1 MKVADFMSTPVYTV
15 SSERSVQHVS
25 DMMNELKIGSLIV
38 LENGKTVGIITS
50 RDIRSSHPNRIVA
63 DAMTP
68 NPVSILPDDFAWDAL
83 VTMEQHHIERLPVI
97 HEEQVVGI
105 VTRETL
111 QIKLNQIVDPLT
123 GLYRAPYIQQIG
135 EDLLDQRQSFHL
147 LFIDLDNYG
156 EINKLYGH
164 PVGDDILVEYSNR
177 LRAATDERDYLCRY
191 AGDEFVVITCRNEN
205 DATRLGHAISQP
217 TTIQN
222 VKVSASVGI
231 ANDNLISD
239 FFTQS
244 FRELI
249 SKASLLSTALKQ
261 SSPYDTVF
269 IDS

>member
-1 MKVADFMSTPVYTV
+1 MMKVADFMSSPVYTV
-15 SSERSVQHVS
+15 SSERSIQYVS
-25 DMMNELKIGSLIV
+25 DMMNELEIGSLVVIDY
-38 LENGKTVGIITS
+38 GITVGIITS

-68 NPVSILPDDFAWDAL
+68 NLISILPDQFAWDAL
-83 VTMEQHHIERLPVI
+83 ETMEQHHIERLLVI
-97 HEEQVVGI
+97 HEEQVIGI

-111 QIKLNQIVDPLT
+111 QIKLTQIVDPLT

-135 EDLLDQRQSFHL
+135 EHLLNHRQNFQL
-147 LFIDLDNYG
+147 LFIDLNNFG

-164 PVGDDILVEYSNR
+164 PVGDDILIEFSNR
-177 LRAATDERDYLCRY
+177 LRAVTNEQDYVCRY

-205 DATRLGHAISQP
+205 DAMRLGDSLSQP
-217 TTIQN
+217 TVLQN

-231 ANDNLISD
+231 ANGHLVTD

-249 SKASLLSTALKQ
+249 SKASLLSTSLKQ
-261 SSPYDTVF
+261 SSP
-269 IDS
+269 I